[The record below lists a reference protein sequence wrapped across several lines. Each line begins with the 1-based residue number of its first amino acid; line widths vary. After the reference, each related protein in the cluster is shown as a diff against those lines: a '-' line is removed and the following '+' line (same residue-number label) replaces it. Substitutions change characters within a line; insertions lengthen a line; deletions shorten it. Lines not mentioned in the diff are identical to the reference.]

1 MKSPLPDGFN
11 SSIMQKE
18 PELEKLRDRLNLILI
33 AGLCSTT
40 LAPCLLFFFTGEG
53 EIEWAIL
60 FIGISYLV
68 SLAPKDFYDKFQI
81 STDLK
86 FYQKLGV
93 DQFKKFSTN
102 GDFINKRIRR
112 RFPTH
117 RNVVNMET
125 IKNKLNETY
134 QIEKSHTVLFIF
146 CLLTNI
152 YAFYTNSINTAIIIF
167 IGNLTFNFYPNLLQ
181 QYNRIRYKRIVDNY
195 S

>member
-1 MKSPLPDGFN
+1 
-11 SSIMQKE
+11 MQKE
-18 PELEKLRDRLNLILI
+18 QGLEKLRYRLNLILI

-40 LAPCLLFFFTGEG
+40 LAPSVLFYFTGKG
-53 EIEWAIL
+53 EIKWAIL

-68 SLAPKDFYDKFQI
+68 SLLSKGFYDKIQL

-86 FYQKLGV
+86 FYKRLGV

-112 RFPTH
+112 SFPSH

-125 IKNKLNETY
+125 IKDKLNETY

-152 YAFYTNSINTAIIIF
+152 YAFYTNSINTAIILF

-181 QYNRIRYKRIVDNY
+181 QYNRIRYKRIVNNY
-195 S
+195 AR